1 MIKIEIDNPKLEEHI
16 ARLIASQDSGAQKPL
31 HQLPREALVNLHRE
45 IDAILSGGVPTP
57 QHVAD
62 PSGQIVLMPT
72 ANPHRREFAILI
84 DGAVVGTG
92 EHYPDRSAR
101 VLTGPANL
109 QGLCATHL
117 AELPSMIRTALAPI
131 PIGGPFSI
139 VPAKDPMGPSRKF
152 SVMQHNRLIAVGN
165 VNLDGSHQITAGAD
179 ALVGLCKSTAADLAK
194 HVRAIADPTIEQRGQ
209 SHRVQDELAV
219 SHGWRQSAG
228 RRALSNAACTPSV
241 HPRET
246 RASIARARSTASAGS
261 SAGSSAASSPARAS
275 VRGPAPPAA
284 PTPYESRYGDL
295 DSLISEGAA
304 AWQALLSTWIQNW
317 GVDGAPQPDRTE
329 ALMTAFGA
337 YAKEVGAYVR
347 ERGGLGGACIDTLVN
362 ARMVPADDAVP
373 TGKRLA
379 LNIVQ
384 VGTALGIPLD
394 KLVEASLITE
404 TGKLSAKPP
413 TPGMVQDLLDDRDR
427 PPELGDTR
435 V

>member
-84 DGAVVGTG
+84 DG
-92 EHYPDRSAR
+92 E
-101 VLTGPANL
+101 
-109 QGLCATHL
+109 
-117 AELPSMIRTALAPI
+117 
-131 PIGGPFSI
+131 
-139 VPAKDPMGPSRKF
+139 
-152 SVMQHNRLIAVGN
+152 
-165 VNLDGSHQITAGAD
+165 ITAGAD

-194 HVRAIADPTIEQRGQ
+194 HVRAIADPT
-209 SHRVQDELAV
+209 
-219 SHGWRQSAG
+219 
-228 RRALSNAACTPSV
+228 
-241 HPRET
+241 
-246 RASIARARSTASAGS
+246 
-261 SAGSSAASSPARAS
+261 S